1 MASNKDMSD
10 VVSSSER
17 TPVAVREVGNNGRI
31 TIPAELRDE
40 FECQRFLFV
49 RTPSGIVLEPV
60 GGNTGGDTR
69 EGQ

>member
-10 VVSSSER
+10 GVSSSER

-31 TIPAELRDE
+31 TIPAELRGD
-40 FECQRFLFV
+40 FGSRFLFV

-69 EGQ
+69 GEQ